1 MYSYET
7 GKLVCSIDVV
17 QFVSLLFLYS
27 NIYFAIPDAW
37 SVPVMLV
44 FTVTVLS
51 VLLLK
56 LKSTFGGGV
65 ASFHA
70 SVVLSSDIFPA
81 LSIVLACITDFPSAV
96 MFILVLFSVTA
107 SRYFPSIVPVIG
119 FAPVT

>member
-1 MYSYET
+1 MLFVLPALSITLTLKLYAVSDVNPVYSYEL
-7 GKLVCSIDVV
+7 GRLVCSIDVV

-70 SVVLSSDIFPA
+70 SAVLSFDLFPA
-81 LSIVLACITDFPSAV
+81 LSIV
-96 MFILVLFSVTA
+96 
-107 SRYFPSIVPVIG
+107 
-119 FAPVT
+119 